1 MMRKRTISIGNN
13 CIEPIDNWL
22 ENNHLHRKQVPR
34 DASCLFRAIAE
45 LRSGLFVNQCLNLDL
60 MRSS

>member
-45 LRSGLFVNQCLNLDL
+45 LV
-60 MRSS
+60 